1 MNDTELLAALYAI
14 RSNPAYHAA
23 EMLRQKSSN
32 SAAMATP
39 PGSKKYNANQ
49 YNAVVL
55 LISTWETIALMIDG
69 VKDKNRIFEV
79 TPVAYMYEKLQGAI
93 EKLDANYSVNFTKLS
108 QEYKTFLNNKEA
120 NYQTAAKGGMHAL
133 FG

>member
-1 MNDTELLAALYAI
+1 MDQTELLAALYAI

-23 EMLRQKSSN
+23 ETLRQKSSN
-32 SAAMATP
+32 TAAMAAP

-55 LISTWETIALMIDG
+55 LISTWETIALMMDG
-69 VKDKNRIFEV
+69 VKNKNRIFEV
-79 TPVAYMYEKLQGAI
+79 TPVGYMYDKLQGAI
-93 EKLDANYSVNFTKLS
+93 EKLDPNYSVNFKNLYK
-108 QEYKTFLNNKEA
+108 EYTTFFNNKDS